1 LLTYCGIIIA
11 ENAWTFMLIRGTKG
25 AEVVEVLERLLLFG
39 KGKPK

>member
-1 LLTYCGIIIA
+1 MDIHVDQGI
-11 ENAWTFMLIRGTKG
+11 NG